1 MTLKSIG
8 KGLITFSLPFVF
20 AFGVFSFSISTSS
33 ALGGFGGGSDSG
45 GYGKTLEEIK
55 DKGYI
60 QCGVSQGL
68 PGFSNP
74 DDAGNWSGIDVEFCN
89 AVAAAVFGD
98 SSKVQFSPLSAKVR
112 FESLRSGEIDLLAR
126 NTTWTFD
133 RDVALGLEFVG
144 VNYYDGQGFMVRRN
158 LGVNSSSELD
168 NVSVCTNTGTTTELN
183 AADFFRANKLKYKI
197 VAFEKADEV
206 VAAYDAG
213 RCDVYTT
220 DRSGLAAQR
229 TKLTNP
235 REHKVL
241 PEIIS
246 KEPLGPVVRQGDEQ
260 WADVVRWTLNALI
273 NAEELGLTSSNISSQ
288 KNSDNPKIR
297 RFVGV
302 EGEFGTALGLD
313 DNAWAYNIIEQVGNY
328 GEIYERT
335 VGPKTP
341 LGLSR
346 GANALWTEG
355 GILYAPPLR

>member
-1 MTLKSIG
+1 MNLGSIG
-8 KGLITFSLPFVF
+8 KRLRVLCLPILF
-20 AFGVFSFSISTSS
+20 AFGVLGLTISSAS
-33 ALGGFGGGSDSG
+33 ALGGFGGGGSG
-45 GYGKTLEEIK
+45 GDYGKTLKEVK
-55 DKGYI
+55 SKGYV

-74 DDAGNWSGIDVEFCN
+74 DDAGNWSGIDVEFCRS
-89 AVAAAVFGD
+89 VAAAIFGD
-98 SSKVQFSPLSAKVR
+98 ADKVQYSPLSAKVR
-112 FESLRSGEIDLLAR
+112 FESLRSGEVDLLAR

-158 LGVNSSSELD
+158 LGVDSSFELN

-229 TKLTNP
+229 TKLSNP

-260 WADVVRWTLNALI
+260 WADIVRWTLNALI
-273 NAEELGLTSSNISSQ
+273 AAEELELTSGNIASH
-288 KNSDNPKIR
+288 KNSENPKIR
-297 RFVGV
+297 RFVGA

-313 DNAWAYNIIEQVGNY
+313 DNAWAYNIISKVGNY
-328 GEIYERT
+328 AEIYERT

-341 LGLSR
+341 LGLAR
-346 GANALWTEG
+346 GANALWTKG